1 MLPPHVCIY
10 LAGYASSGFMQNP
23 RALTG
28 AHGTAYGNKLSV
40 YGSGVY
46 FIACLCCLA
55 PTDSSLQKGRAITL
69 SFIACIS
76 AVYHKARILSSGKT
90 KNLFSHTICRQFI
103 QKYNKTFAAN
113 FNLKQIIHLY
123 YFANPA
129 PHQAF
134 RVPQ

>member
-1 MLPPHVCIY
+1 
-10 LAGYASSGFMQNP
+10 MQNP

-69 SFIACIS
+69 SVIACI
-76 AVYHKARILSSGKT
+76 GKYIT
-90 KNLFSHTICRQFI
+90 KHAFCQVKMAKLLPCV
-103 QKYNKTFAAN
+103 KLYNKFDSCGGLLDYIFIRACD
-113 FNLKQIIHLY
+113 K
-123 YFANPA
+123 
-129 PHQAF
+129 
-134 RVPQ
+134 